1 MLVFRYENCKNR
13 SYLNIFIGPLPE
25 ACFDILFLF
34 WYVEAN
40 GKRGKPS
47 LRRYCLMSSAV
58 LSRLFPKTLKASE
71 SLTWE
76 KREKEVK

>member
-25 ACFDILFLF
+25 ACFDLLFLF
-34 WYVEAN
+34 WYAEAN
-40 GKRGKPS
+40 CNRGKPY
-47 LRRYCLMSSAV
+47 LRRYSLNSSAV
-58 LSRLFPKTLKASE
+58 MSRLFPQTLKASE
-71 SLTWE
+71 SLSRE